1 MASNLSNEEK
11 RKLSNLR
18 QSAVRKAWKEERIR
32 VENGQ
37 GTRNWSLEEQ
47 KELKENGYVSG
58 YDGHHMKSVSK
69 YPNEA
74 GNPRNIQFLTEKEH
88 FEGAH
93 QGNYHN
99 STNGYYDP
107 ETQTMHSF
115 SGDELEEIPIHNLNV
130 ESEESKLNKIRQEY
144 LEDTDNEYI
153 SQDQDSISMDSLQE
167 SCLDEN
173 DAEHEDQEISHK
185 FNIRR

>member
-37 GTRNWSLEEQ
+37 GTRNWSKEEQ

-74 GNPRNIQFLTEKEH
+74 GNPQNIQFLTEEEH
-88 FEGAH
+88 FWGAH

-99 STNGYYDP
+99 ATNGYYDP
-107 ETQTMHSF
+107 ETQTMHDF
-115 SGDELEEIPIHNLNV
+115 SGEKLEEIPIHNLNI
-130 ESEESKLNKIRQEY
+130 ESEENQLNEIRQEY
-144 LEDTDNEYI
+144 LKDTDNEYTI
-153 SQDQDSISMDSLQE
+153 QNRDSLNMNSLRE
-167 SCLDEN
+167 SYFDEGN
-173 DAEHEDQEISHK
+173 NERESSESNNRI
-185 FNIRR
+185 NIRR